1 MPIFFSQYFKKQL
14 KRLKKKY
21 PHVKEDFL
29 KIIDSFDPKHE
40 ISIGL
45 SIYKIRILSRDMQK
59 GKSGG
64 FRSYV
69 YIYVRKNLLVP
80 LCIYPKSATESI
92 TENELKHHFD
102 QTIKEVFAGI

>member
-29 KIIDSFDPKHE
+29 KIIDSFDPKNE

-45 SIYKIRILSRDMQK
+45 SIYKIRIPSRDMQK
-59 GKSGG
+59 GKFGG
-64 FRSYV
+64 FRAYV

-80 LCIYPKSATESI
+80 LYIYPKSETESI

-102 QTIKEVFAGI
+102 QTIKEIFAGI